1 VLGEAGD
8 FPTNVYIAAQTSALF
23 QRTYSCV
30 DAADLLTQIDAQ
42 VAVVLLTHVNYRT
55 GRMHD
60 LAQIT
65 RRAHEVGALVIWD
78 LCHTAGAMPCELA
91 THEVDFAVGCGYK
104 YLNGGP
110 GAPAFIYAARRH
122 HERMSHPLTGWMG
135 HRAPFEFTP
144 VFEPAPG
151 MRRMLA
157 GTPSIVALQ
166 VLDTALGC
174 FDDIDLAAVRHKGS
188 ALTDLF
194 IRLADQELAGHGF
207 GLLSPRDA
215 SARGSQVCLTHP
227 QAYAIMQALISRGI
241 IGDVRSPDILRFGVA
256 PLYVRF
262 VDVWDA
268 IAGLRAIMQTRDYL
282 DPVHQQRKTVT

>member
-1 VLGEAGD
+1 
-8 FPTNVYIAAQTSALF
+8 
-23 QRTYSCV
+23 
-30 DAADLLTQIDAQ
+30 
-42 VAVVLLTHVNYRT
+42 
-55 GRMHD
+55 
-60 LAQIT
+60 
-65 RRAHEVGALVIWD
+65 
-78 LCHTAGAMPCELA
+78 
-91 THEVDFAVGCGYK
+91 
-104 YLNGGP
+104 
-110 GAPAFIYAARRH
+110 
-122 HERMSHPLTGWMG
+122 
-135 HRAPFEFTP
+135 
-144 VFEPAPG
+144 
-151 MRRMLA
+151 MLA

-174 FDDIDLAAVRHKGS
+174 FDGIDLAAVRQKGS